1 MGKRGPAKGRPEMP
15 LRSDPERQQRFLDCL
30 EQTGS
35 LIESARRASPHS
47 EAGAMSSFRSFMRD
61 SAEFSAKVSEALE
74 VFRDSLVR
82 EAIRRGRD
90 GVDRPIY
97 QKGQLVGHERVFSD
111 HLLTLELKKH
121 HEGYRERTQHDHRVT
136 IQPSGAW
143 AISLE
148 DLGYLSDAEKADLA
162 RIMDRIRDGRGERKA
177 IEHHNEKAIEV
188 EFSEVEEEPADWE
201 LASER
206 DGND

>member
-35 LIESARRASPHS
+35 LIEAARRASPHS
-47 EAGAMSSFRSFMRD
+47 EKGAMSSFRSFMRD
-61 SAEFSAKVSEALE
+61 SAEFSVKVSEALE

-90 GVDRPIY
+90 GVQGRPIHY
-97 QKGQLVGHERVFSD
+97 KGEIIAWERQYSD
-111 HLLTLELKKH
+111 NLLLAELKRHFPGDYSEK
-121 HEGYRERTQHDHRVT
+121 HDHRVT

-148 DLGYLSDAEKADLA
+148 DLGFLNDAEKADLA
-162 RIMDRIRDGRGERKA
+162 RVMDRIREGRGERRA
-177 IEHHNEKAIEV
+177 IEHRQAIEADFTEV
-188 EFSEVEEEPADWE
+188 DDTEPEYAEFDLGEEM
-201 LASER
+201 
-206 DGND
+206 